1 MSLYRCDLHVHSCLS
16 PCGDEDMT
24 PGNIVGMALLN
35 GLQIVALTDHNT
47 VKNCPSFFKLAKT
60 HGIIPVA
67 GVELTTNE
75 DVHAV
80 CLFRTLDAAMDFG
93 EYIESKRIRIKND
106 PGIFGRQ
113 LLIDENDKTI
123 GEEEYLLINAV
134 DLSLEEAFVE
144 VSKRG
149 GVCYPAHIDRSSN
162 GIISMLGDFPPEP
175 RFTAFELNDA
185 SSYEE
190 CLSRFPILKER
201 ELVHVAASDAHYLTD
216 ISEEGFAV
224 ELDDEPYSSDIVRNN
239 LIDYLLGI
247 KKGGD
252 KNG

>member
-1 MSLYRCDLHVHSCLS
+1 MSLYRCDLHIHSCLS

-35 GLQIVALTDHNT
+35 GLQIVALTDHNS
-47 VKNCPSFFKLAKT
+47 VKNCPAFYKLAKAN
-60 HGIIPVA
+60 GIIPIA
-67 GVELTTNE
+67 GVELTTSE

-80 CLFRTLDAAMDFG
+80 CLFRSLEAAMEFG
-93 EYIESKRIRIKND
+93 EFIETKRIRIKNQ
-106 PGIFGRQ
+106 PEIFGRQ
-113 LLIDENDKTI
+113 IITDENDELS

-134 DLSLEEAFVE
+134 NLSLDEAFCE
-144 VSKRG
+144 VTRRG

-185 SSYEE
+185 NSLETS
-190 CLSRFPILKER
+190 LDKFPILVER
-201 ELVHVAASDAHYLTD
+201 EMVHVAASDAHYLTD
-216 ISEEGFAV
+216 ISDDGFAI
-224 ELDDEPYSSDIVRNN
+224 ELDDEPYSSDTVRNN

-247 KKGGD
+247 RKDGG